1 MKDPDSVQGECS
13 FYVFLHGGM
22 HDPLAEKSL
31 ATDKGD
37 GITGDEIVACLER

>member
-1 MKDPDSVQGECS
+1 MGPIWYIEA
-13 FYVFLHGGM
+13 FLM
-22 HDPLAEKSL
+22 EKSL